1 VRGDHAQVV
10 DNFDTFMTVR
20 PEAHF
25 GHYQIMVAALGG
37 RDCTAP
43 GRLFSQY
50 ENAIGT
56 GQIHVWF
63 DEPANGWTGDKQ

>member
-1 VRGDHAQVV
+1 M
-10 DNFDTFMTVR
+10 TFLAVR

-37 RDCTAP
+37 AECVAP
-43 GRLFSQY
+43 GRLFSEY

-63 DEPANGWTGDKQ
+63 DQPANGWTKENA